1 MKPAAPAVREFH
13 YRVRYGAAGHV
24 PGAHRSRRGE
34 AGLEFR
40 GHVPLT
46 QAPDTRRIDVHA
58 SLRDAFGQWQVRV
71 FSERKA
77 VAVVVIADLSA
88 SMGYRGVRRKLDVL
102 ADFTQAAAESAWRAG
117 DSFGFIGCDERL
129 RRDWLLPP
137 TRRRGLGSLL
147 AQRLRRLDP
156 QGSALGLAD
165 AARALPHRR
174 ALVFLVSDFHLP
186 IADLEVVLGGLA
198 HHEVVPVLVW
208 DQQEFDP
215 PRNGLIQLADP
226 ESGEQTLVWMRPAL
240 RERWRAVQA
249 GRRAALKA
257 LFHRHRLDPLVL
269 DDGYRADAVSAH
281 FVQG

>member
-1 MKPAAPAVREFH
+1 MKPAAPVVREFH
-13 YRVRYGAAGHV
+13 YRVRHGAAGHV

-88 SMGYRGVRRKLDVL
+88 SMGYRGVRCKLDVL

-156 QGSALGLAD
+156 QGSALGLAE

-186 IADLEVVLGGLA
+186 IADLEAVLGGLA

-208 DQQEFDP
+208 DRQEFDP
-215 PRNGLIQLADP
+215 PRNGLTQLADP

-240 RERWRAVQA
+240 RERWCAVQA
-249 GRRAALKA
+249 GRRATLQA

-269 DDGYRADAVSAH
+269 DDGYRADVVSAH

>member
-1 MKPAAPAVREFH
+1 MKPTAPAVREFH
-13 YRVRYGAAGHV
+13 YRVRHGAAGHV

-156 QGSALGLAD
+156 QGSALGLAE

-208 DQQEFDP
+208 DRQEFDP
-215 PRNGLIQLADP
+215 PSNGLIQLADP

-249 GRRAALKA
+249 GRRATLQA

-269 DDGYRADAVSAH
+269 DDGYRADVVSAH

>member
-13 YRVRYGAAGHV
+13 YRVRHGAAGHV

-137 TRRRGLGSLL
+137 TRRRGLGGLL

-156 QGSALGLAD
+156 QGSAIGLAE

-186 IADLEVVLGGLA
+186 IADLETVLGGLA
-198 HHEVVPVLVW
+198 HHEVVPVMVW
-208 DQQEFDP
+208 DRQEFDP
-215 PRNGLIQLADP
+215 PPQRPDP
-226 ESGEQTLVWMRPAL
+226 
-240 RERWRAVQA
+240 A
-249 GRRAALKA
+249 GRPRKRRADAGLGAAGAARALARRPGRAARRVA
-257 LFHRHRLDPLVL
+257 GAVPPASLDPLVL

>member
-13 YRVRYGAAGHV
+13 YRVRHGAAGHV

-88 SMGYRGVRRKLDVL
+88 SMGYRGVRSKLDVL

-147 AQRLRRLDP
+147 AQRLRQLDP
-156 QGSALGLAD
+156 QGSALGLAE

-186 IADLEVVLGGLA
+186 IADLEAVLGRLA

-208 DQQEFDP
+208 DRQEFDP
-215 PRNGLIQLADP
+215 PRNGLTQLADP
-226 ESGEQTLVWMRPAL
+226 ESGEQALVWMRPAL

-249 GRRAALKA
+249 GRRAALQA

>member
-13 YRVRYGAAGHV
+13 YRVRHGAAGHV

-165 AARALPHRR
+165 ATRALPHRR

-208 DQQEFDP
+208 DRQEFDP

>member
-1 MKPAAPAVREFH
+1 MKPAVPAVREFH
-13 YRVRYGAAGHV
+13 YRVRHGVAGHV

-46 QAPDTRRIDVHA
+46 HAPDTRRIDVHA

-77 VAVVVIADLSA
+77 VPVVVVADLSA
-88 SMGYRGVRRKLDVL
+88 SMGYRGKHRKLDVL
-102 ADFTQAAAESAWRAG
+102 ADFTDAAAQSAWRSG
-117 DSFGFIGCDERL
+117 DSFGFVGCDDLL

-137 TRRRGLGSLL
+137 TRRRGLGGLL
-147 AQRLRRLDP
+147 AQRLRRLEP
-156 QGSALGLAD
+156 QGSARGLAQ

-174 ALVFLVSDFHLP
+174 SLVFLVSDFHLP
-186 IADLEVVLGGLA
+186 IAELDALLGGLA

-208 DQQEFDP
+208 DRQEFDP
-215 PRNGLIQLADP
+215 PRNGLTQLADP
-226 ESGEQTLVWMRPAL
+226 ESGEQTLVWMRPML
-240 RERWRAVQA
+240 RERWRTAQVE
-249 GRRAALKA
+249 RRAALQA

>member
-13 YRVRYGAAGHV
+13 YRVRHGAAGHV

-88 SMGYRGVRRKLDVL
+88 SMGYRGVRSKLDVL

-147 AQRLRRLDP
+147 AQRLRQLDP
-156 QGSALGLAD
+156 QGSALGLAE

-186 IADLEVVLGGLA
+186 IADLEAVLGRLA

-208 DQQEFDP
+208 DRQEFDP
-215 PRNGLIQLADP
+215 PRNGLTQLADP

-240 RERWRAVQA
+240 RERWCAVQA
-249 GRRAALKA
+249 GRRATLQA

-269 DDGYRADAVSAH
+269 DDGYRADVVSAH

>member
-13 YRVRYGAAGHV
+13 YRVRHGAAGHV

-46 QAPDTRRIDVHA
+46 QAPDTRRIDVLA

-147 AQRLRRLDP
+147 AQRLRRIDP
-156 QGSALGLAD
+156 RGSALGLAE

-186 IADLEVVLGGLA
+186 IADLEAVLGGLG

-208 DQQEFDP
+208 DRQEFDP

-249 GRRAALKA
+249 GRRAALQA

>member
-13 YRVRYGAAGHV
+13 YRVRHGAAGHV

-88 SMGYRGVRRKLDVL
+88 SMGYRGVRSKLDVL

-147 AQRLRRLDP
+147 AQRLRQLDP
-156 QGSALGLAD
+156 QGSALGLAE

-186 IADLEVVLGGLA
+186 LPVLDALLGRLT
-198 HHEVVPVLVW
+198 HHELVPVLLW
-208 DQQEFDP
+208 DRHEFDP
-215 PRNGLIQLADP
+215 PTNGIVQLVDP
-226 ESGEQTLVWMRPAL
+226 EDGSQRLVWMRAAL
-240 RERWRAVQA
+240 RERWLAA
-249 GRRAALKA
+249 RRERQEALHA
-257 LFHRHRLDPLVL
+257 LFLRHRLDPLTL
-269 DDGYRADAVSAH
+269 QGGYRADVVSAH
-281 FVQG
+281 FVQA

>member
-13 YRVRYGAAGHV
+13 YRVRHGAAGHV

-137 TRRRGLGSLL
+137 TRRRGLGGLL

-156 QGSALGLAD
+156 QGSAIGLAE

-186 IADLEVVLGGLA
+186 IADLETVLGGLA
-198 HHEVVPVLVW
+198 HHEVVPVMVW
-208 DQQEFDP
+208 DRQEFDP

-226 ESGEQTLVWMRPAL
+226 ESGEQTLVWVRPAL

-249 GRRAALKA
+249 GRRAALQA
-257 LFHRHRLDPLVL
+257 LFHRHRSIRSSSTTATGPM
-269 DDGYRADAVSAH
+269 R
-281 FVQG
+281 

>member
-13 YRVRYGAAGHV
+13 YRVRHGAAGHV

-88 SMGYRGVRRKLDVL
+88 SMGYRGVRSKLDVL

-117 DSFGFIGCDERL
+117 DSFGFIGCDGQM

-147 AQRLRRLDP
+147 AQRLRQLDP
-156 QGSALGLAD
+156 QGSALGLAE

-186 IADLEVVLGGLA
+186 IADLEAVLGRLA

-208 DQQEFDP
+208 DRQEFDP
-215 PRNGLIQLADP
+215 PRNGLTQLADP
-226 ESGEQTLVWMRPAL
+226 ESGEQALVWMRPAL

-249 GRRAALKA
+249 GRRAALQA